1 MIGSQQVSAQ
11 QLVNLLQ
18 EWIGS
23 APVLSVQAQLLSVDM
38 NCAVAITSF
47 AEPEC
52 QTESTTQETNS
63 TRETSIPLEL
73 IVGIVLG
80 VLLIVVLSVATV
92 VVIIVVVLLRRSKKA
107 KVDLQAAMSQE

>member
-1 MIGSQQVSAQ
+1 MTGSQQVSAQ
-11 QLVNLLQ
+11 QLVNLLE

-52 QTESTTQETNS
+52 QTESTTQETS
-63 TRETSIPLEL
+63 LPLEL

-80 VLLIVVLSVATV
+80 VLLIVVLSSATV

-107 KVDLQAAMSQE
+107 KVDLQTAMSQE

>member
-1 MIGSQQVSAQ
+1 MSAQ

-18 EWIGS
+18 EWIVS
-23 APVLSVQAQLLSVDM
+23 APVLSVQAQLLGVDM
-38 NCAVAITSF
+38 NCAIAITSF

-52 QTESTTQETNS
+52 RTESTTQETNS
-63 TRETSIPLEL
+63 TREASFSLET

-80 VLLIVVLSVATV
+80 ILLIVVLSVATV

-107 KVDLQAAMSQE
+107 KVDLQMAMSQE

>member
-38 NCAVAITSF
+38 NCAIAITSF

-52 QTESTTQETNS
+52 QTESTTQET
-63 TRETSIPLEL
+63 TLPLET

-80 VLLIVVLSVATV
+80 VSLILVLSIVIV
-92 VVIIVVVLLRRSKKA
+92 VVIVAVLMWRPKKA
-107 KVDLQAAMSQE
+107 KVDLQAAISQE